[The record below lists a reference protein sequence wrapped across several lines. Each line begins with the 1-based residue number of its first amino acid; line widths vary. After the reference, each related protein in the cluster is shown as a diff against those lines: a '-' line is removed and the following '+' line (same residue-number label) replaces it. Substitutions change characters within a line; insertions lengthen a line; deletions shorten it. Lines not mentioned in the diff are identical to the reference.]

1 MTDSPDPAAGR
12 ANDIV
17 HNDGPII
24 DGYRDFSRLGQGG
37 FAVVYKAYQERFD
50 RVVAVKVLTID
61 LDDRARERFIRE
73 CQAAGK
79 LSTHPNVVTVLDAGV
94 AADGR
99 PFMTTELME
108 RGSIWDWIERN
119 GPMPLVDALQVGVK
133 MCGALSVVHAA
144 GILHRD
150 VKPHNIL
157 VSGYGEPGLSDFGIS
172 AVGMGTAGA
181 RATMAFTPEY
191 TPPEILEGRPPEP
204 SMDVYSLGAT
214 VYALLTSLPPFV
226 SREDEALLP
235 FIRRLMNDP
244 VPPLSPAI
252 APPEVVDVLAVAM
265 AKDPSDRFQTAE
277 AFGER
282 LQQLQAS
289 LGHPITPMLTKSDAG
304 AVDPTAGI
312 ELLLR
317 SSTTN
322 VISPTVAA
330 PPAKRNGPWIAAAAV
345 VLVIGLVAAAL
356 ALGRSNTSPDGS
368 GSLASGPAGGSS
380 TGATLAGGG
389 AAPNAA
395 TPTQGG
401 TLRVALRDSIIG
413 LHPTTSGIN
422 PSNMAIL
429 TAVTDPLVRITN
441 DDVEPVLA
449 ERLEANADLTVWTL
463 TIRDGITFHDGSVL
477 DAAAVADS
485 LNDIAQNVVVKPLIG
500 PVQTIAATDSR
511 TVVFTLSSPWSALPA
526 ALTTGW
532 GSVLKRGN
540 NGDGPN
546 APEVLI
552 GTGPFRMTSGL
563 GQSKNGVRL
572 ARNDTYWADKPFL
585 DGLEFRLIPS
595 EEERINALEKGEID
609 ALFTSEPATMNRLR
623 PRFPTIAQLGA
634 IVDYVVINTTVEP
647 FDDARLRQAMAL
659 AIDRTALVA
668 ATGDPMLP
676 ASTADIMASYAPAGT
691 SPPTADIARARL
703 LVAAWVADQR
713 GKPLTQGKK
722 PAIKMASILNHS
734 SSKLGP
740 PLKRMWEDVGF
751 AVDTTAV
758 EAAQMT
764 ADLLAGNRNPNAN
777 GNSRPRDDATVAA
790 LNYIAIPQDPDLF
803 YPFVHTD
810 TGPSAKVFSLNL
822 ARIADPA
829 VDAALEDGRTTA
841 DLAARRTA
849 YAALVSRLDEVNGY
863 LFLTREPYAMV
874 ANPEVL
880 GLRPELEADL
890 VRGGA
895 VPWPTRLGLVP

>member
-1 MTDSPDPAAGR
+1 MTDTPDPTAGSPHHSP
-12 ANDIV
+12 A
-17 HNDGPII
+17 NDGPMIT
-24 DGYRDFSRLGQGG
+24 GYRDLSPLGQGG

-61 LDDRARERFIRE
+61 LDERSRERFIRE

-157 VSGYGEPGLSDFGIS
+157 VSGYGEPALADFGIS

-214 VYALLTSLPPFV
+214 IYALLTGLPPFV
-226 SREDEALLP
+226 SGEDEALLP

-244 VPPLSPAI
+244 VPPLPPTL
-252 APPEVVDVLAVAM
+252 APPEVVAVLAVAM
-265 AKDPSDRFQTAE
+265 AKDPTERFQTAE
-277 AFGER
+277 AFGEQ

-289 LGHPITPMLTKSDAG
+289 LGHPITPMLTKSDPG
-304 AVDPTAGI
+304 ASDPTAGI

-322 VISPTVAA
+322 VISPTIAG
-330 PPAKRNGPWIAAAAV
+330 PPAKSNGPWIAAAAV
-345 VLVIGLVAAAL
+345 VVVLGLVVAAL
-356 ALGRSNTSPDGS
+356 VFGRSNSPPDGS
-368 GSLASGPAGGSS
+368 GSLASGQPVASS
-380 TGATLAGGG
+380 TGGTTTDGA

-395 TPTQGG
+395 TPTSGG
-401 TLRVALRDSIIG
+401 TLRVALRDPIIG

-429 TAVTDPLVRITN
+429 TAVTDPLVRLTN
-441 DDVEPVLA
+441 GEVEAVLA
-449 ERLEANADLTVWTL
+449 ESLEPNADLTVWTL
-463 TIRDGITFHDGSVL
+463 KIRQGVTFHDGTPL
-477 DAAAVADS
+477 DAQAVAES
-485 LNDIAQNVVVKPLIG
+485 LNDIAQNVMVKPLIG
-500 PVQTIAATDSR
+500 PVQTISPTDTK

-532 GSVLKRGN
+532 GSVLKRGTKS
-540 NGDGPN
+540 DGPN
-546 APEVLI
+546 APEVLV

-563 GQSKNGVRL
+563 AQPKSGVRL
-572 ARNDTYWADKPFL
+572 ERHDGYWGAKPLL

-595 EEERINALEKGEID
+595 EEERISALEKGEID

-623 PRFPTIAQLGA
+623 ARFPTITQLGA
-634 IVDYVVINTTVEP
+634 IVDYVVINTAVEP
-647 FDDARLRQAMAL
+647 FDDVRLRQAMAL
-659 AIDRTALVA
+659 AIDRTALVTA
-668 ATGDPMLP
+668 SGSPMLP
-676 ASTADIMASYAPAGT
+676 ASTADILGPFAPPGST
-691 SPPTADIARARL
+691 PPTPDIAKARS
-703 LVAAWVADQR
+703 LVAAWVTDQR
-713 GKPLTQGKK
+713 GKGPSQGKK

-734 SSKLGP
+734 SSKLSD
-740 PLKRMWEDVGF
+740 PLKRMWEGVGF
-751 AVDTTAV
+751 AVDVTAV
-758 EAAQMT
+758 EPQQMT
-764 ADLLAGNRNPNAN
+764 ADLLAGNRVPNAN
-777 GNSRPRDDATVAA
+777 GNGRLRDDATSAA
-790 LNYIAIPQDPDLF
+790 LNFLAIPQDPDLF

-810 TGPSAKVFSLNL
+810 SGPNAKAFSLNL

-829 VDAALEDGRTTA
+829 VDAALEAGR
-841 DLAARRTA
+841 DSSDSNARRTA
-849 YAALVSRLDEVNGY
+849 YATLTSRLDEVNGY

-874 ANPEVL
+874 TDTEVL
-880 GLRPELEADL
+880 GLGPDLEADL

-895 VPWPTRLGLVP
+895 IPWPTRLGVAQ